1 MTKNDAGQRP
11 SNFQLAQQKKE
22 SASKKILLIFGDGIG
37 PEVVGQAKKILDF
50 FSKNTDKKFE
60 TENALLGGC
69 AYDAVGT
76 PFPAE
81 TLALA
86 KKSDAILL
94 GAVGGLK
101 WESLEYKHRPERGLL
116 GIRKELELFANLR
129 PAKVFSALADSSTLK
144 REIVDGLD
152 IMIVRELTGDLY
164 FGEPRG
170 VKTLAD
176 GSRQGV
182 NTMTYNSKEVERI
195 ARVSFDLA
203 KIRGKKLCSIDKA
216 NVIETTEMWREVVT
230 EIGKKDYP
238 EIALSHMYVDNASMQ
253 LVRNPKQFDVMLT
266 GNMFGDILSDTASM
280 LTGSLGMLPS
290 ASLGAKQADGKQFA
304 LYEPIHGSAP
314 DIAGKNI
321 ANPLAT
327 ILSLA
332 MMFRYSFG
340 FMLEADAIEKA
351 VENVLDSGVRTAD
364 IAKVGEAQISCSQMG
379 DEVVTTLR
387 KILN

>member
-1 MTKNDAGQRP
+1 MI
-11 SNFQLAQQKKE
+11 
-22 SASKKILLIFGDGIG
+22 KKILLIDGDGIG
-37 PEVVGQAKKILDF
+37 PEVVGQTKKIIEF

-60 TENALLGGC
+60 TENALLGGI
-69 AYDAVGT
+69 AYDQVGT
-76 PFPAE
+76 PFPQKTVE
-81 TLALA
+81 LA

-94 GAVGGLK
+94 GAVGGIK

-129 PAKVFSALADSSTLK
+129 PAKVFNALADASTLK
-144 REIVDGLD
+144 REIVENLD

-164 FGEPRG
+164 FGEPRS
-170 VKTLAD
+170 VTTLAD
-176 GSRQGV
+176 GSRQGI

-203 KIRGKKLCSIDKA
+203 KVRGKKLCSIDKA

-230 EIGKKDYP
+230 EIGKNEYS
-238 EIALSHMYVDNASMQ
+238 EITLSHMYVDNASMQ

-290 ASLGAKQADGKQFA
+290 ASLGAKQANGKQFA

-314 DIAGKNI
+314 DIAGKDI
-321 ANPLAT
+321 ANPIAT

-340 FMLEADAIEKA
+340 YAYEADKIEAA
-351 VENVLDSGVRTAD
+351 VEKVLDRNIRTAD
-364 IAKVGEAQISCSQMG
+364 IAVAGSQRVSCTKMG
-379 DEVVTTLR
+379 DA
-387 KILN
+387 ILEELKKSL

>member
-1 MTKNDAGQRP
+1 MT
-11 SNFQLAQQKKE
+11 
-22 SASKKILLIFGDGIG
+22 KKILLIDGDGIG
-37 PEVVGQAKKILDF
+37 PEVVGQAKKILEF

-60 TENALLGGC
+60 TEDALLGGI
-69 AYDAVGT
+69 AYDKVGR
-76 PFPAE
+76 PFPQE
-81 TLALA
+81 TVALA
-86 KKSDAILL
+86 RESDAILL

-129 PAKVFSALADSSTLK
+129 PAKVFSALVDSSTLK
-144 REIVDGLD
+144 REVVKNLD
-152 IMIVRELTGDLY
+152 LMIVRELTGDLY

-170 VKTLAD
+170 VTTLAD

-230 EIGKKDYP
+230 EIGQKDYP
-238 EIALSHMYVDNASMQ
+238 EVALSHMYVDNASMQ

-290 ASLGAKQADGKQFA
+290 ASLGAKQANGKQFA

-321 ANPLAT
+321 ANPIAT
-327 ILSLA
+327 ILSLG
-332 MMFRYSFG
+332 MMFRYSFS
-340 FMLEADAIEKA
+340 FAKEADLLELA
-351 VENVLDSGVRTAD
+351 VENVLNSGVRTAD
-364 IAKVGEAQISCSQMG
+364 IANVGEAKISCSEMG
-379 DEVVTTLR
+379 D
-387 KILN
+387 KIIQELQKLTG

>member
-1 MTKNDAGQRP
+1 M
-11 SNFQLAQQKKE
+11 L
-22 SASKKILLIFGDGIG
+22 KKILLIEGDGIG
-37 PEVVGQAKKILDF
+37 PEVVSQTKKIIDF
-50 FSKNTDKKFE
+50 FSSNTDKKFA
-60 TENALLGGC
+60 TENALLGGI
-69 AYDAVGT
+69 AYDQTGT
-76 PFPAE
+76 PFPKE
-81 TLALA
+81 TLDLA

-129 PAKVFSALADSSTLK
+129 PAKVFSALADASTLK
-144 REIVDGLD
+144 REVVENLD

-164 FGEPRG
+164 FGEPRS
-170 VKTLAD
+170 VTTLLD
-176 GSRQGV
+176 GSRQGI

-203 KIRGKKLCSIDKA
+203 KVRGKKLCSIDKA

-230 EIGKKDYP
+230 EIGKNEYP

-290 ASLGAKQADGKQFA
+290 ASLGAKQKDGKQFA

-314 DIAGKNI
+314 DIAGKDI
-321 ANPLAT
+321 ANPIAT

-340 FMLEADAIEKA
+340 YASEADKIELA
-351 VENVLDSGVRTAD
+351 VEKVLEKNIRTAD
-364 IAKVGEAQISCSQMG
+364 IAIASSSLVSCTQMGEA
-379 DEVVTTLR
+379 
-387 KILN
+387 ILAELKKLL

>member
-1 MTKNDAGQRP
+1 MT
-11 SNFQLAQQKKE
+11 
-22 SASKKILLIFGDGIG
+22 KKILLIEGDGIG
-37 PEVVGQAKKILDF
+37 PEVVGQTKKIIEF

-60 TENALLGGC
+60 TENALLGGI
-69 AYDAVGT
+69 AYDTVGT
-76 PFPAE
+76 PFPKE
-81 TLALA
+81 TLDKARE
-86 KKSDAILL
+86 SDAILL

-101 WESLEYKHRPERGLL
+101 WESLEYKYRPERGLL

-129 PAKVFSALADSSTLK
+129 PAKVFSALAESSTLK
-144 REIVDGLD
+144 REIVENLD

-170 VKTLAD
+170 VTTLAD

-203 KIRGKKLCSIDKA
+203 KVRGKKLCSIDKA

-230 EIGKKDYP
+230 EIAQKEYP
-238 EIALSHMYVDNASMQ
+238 EVALSHMYVDNASMQ

-290 ASLGAKQADGKQFA
+290 ASLGAKQANGKQFA

-321 ANPLAT
+321 ANPIAT

-332 MMFRYSFG
+332 MMFRYSFNYAK
-340 FMLEADAIEKA
+340 EADMIEQA
-351 VENVLDSGVRTAD
+351 VENVLNKGLRTAD
-364 IAKVGEAQISCSQMG
+364 IAKAGEAKISCSEMG
-379 DEVVTTLR
+379 D
-387 KILN
+387 KILEELKNLS

>member
-1 MTKNDAGQRP
+1 MT
-11 SNFQLAQQKKE
+11 
-22 SASKKILLIFGDGIG
+22 KKILLIEGDGIG
-37 PEVVGQAKKILDF
+37 PEVVGQAKKIIDF
-50 FSKNTDKKFE
+50 FNKNTDKKFE
-60 TENALLGGC
+60 CENALLGGI
-69 AYDAVGT
+69 AYDKVGT
-76 PFPAE
+76 PFPQE
-81 TLALA
+81 TVDLA

-129 PAKVFSALADSSTLK
+129 PATVFAALADSSTLK
-144 REIVDGLD
+144 KEIVSGLD
-152 IMIVRELTGDLY
+152 IMIVRELTGDVY

-170 VKTLAD
+170 VTTLAD
-176 GSRQGV
+176 GSKQGV

-203 KIRGKKLCSIDKA
+203 RLRNKKLCSIDKA
-216 NVIETTEMWREVVT
+216 NVLETTEMWREVVT
-230 EIGKKDYP
+230 KIGKEEYP
-238 EIALSHMYVDNASMQ
+238 DVALSHMYVDNAAMQ
-253 LVRNPKQFDVMLT
+253 LVRNPKQFDVVVT
-266 GNMFGDILSDTASM
+266 GNIFGDILSDIASM

-290 ASLGAKQADGKQFA
+290 ASLGKKQESGKQFA

-332 MMFRYSFG
+332 MMFKYSFNYKK
-340 FMLEADAIEKA
+340 EAELIEKA
-351 VENVLDSGVRTAD
+351 VENVLNKGIRTAD
-364 IAKVGEAQISCSQMG
+364 IAKSSEPRISCSEMG
-379 DEVVTTLR
+379 D
-387 KILN
+387 KIIEEIKKLA